1 MARNFGPLYDS
12 QYFEILGFYVLYNFS
27 FVFYI
32 SHFNDSIQIIVNLL
46 LALEYQFYVSQY
58 FEILGLCLFLEF
70 SLNLKSVISMTPV
83 NFLLIFD

>member
-27 FVFYI
+27 LVYHT
-32 SHFNDSIQIIVNLL
+32 SHFNDSIQITINLL

-58 FEILGLCLFLEF
+58 FEILGLCILLNF
-70 SLNLKSVISMTPV
+70 SPN
-83 NFLLIFD
+83 

>member
-58 FEILGLCLFLEF
+58 FEILGLCILLNF
-70 SLNLKSVISMTPV
+70 SPN
-83 NFLLIFD
+83 